1 MDLAGQTVSQPPAY
15 GATVATTSAD
25 REQAPHWN
33 VSSDVKHIPKRPSAL
48 QTSITAN
55 SAPAQKQ
62 DSPRAPM
69 SPTSQ
74 TPGSSSSPQSPRSYN
89 ALGLESPR
97 SPRERLEDF
106 LREED
111 PRING
116 AVPSNV
122 DSKNSRLPSPPLKA
136 QSYSQLR
143 NISSPLP
150 DAMSLGHSSPPSPRS
165 TASPPLIGSPLRPG
179 QAPRTSS
186 IDSAISN
193 VSLNT
198 SHSQKGSLD
207 SNSSDVSGLI
217 KAAGSAENLI
227 FHLLREKQHLE
238 GRTAQLWSLVE
249 KQRHLLHGLT
259 EDLHKVAKDKERYRN
274 ELEEHKRQAESA
286 RLPTPVSN
294 DAVPEDRLP
303 SPTMSES
310 SAGLPIQSQARDD
323 QDAITV
329 REGVLTPRPLE
340 PSRVSDAAPLLSKDV
355 GVTAVTDSSVA
366 HRNANHPSK
375 HAHKHTSSSDLGVFN
390 VSKPLHDVPPIKT
403 NDLSQ
408 PVSPSGTSASPRS
421 GMSPTTS
428 FSAKRAQTYS
438 SKPFTGPSLTLT
450 ESTPT
455 GNDTE
460 RMTPPRKAPPAPL
473 HLEKPAK
480 EPSKSSSNEVDEAS
494 GSEYGDDV
502 EIDELP
508 VFDRGR
514 KKTREEDDVEREVLQ
529 KKQEEE
535 RSRSLKQK
543 SKSRSESKKSKNRDR
558 NLPSKAQAVA
568 LSPGLK
574 AIAPE
579 PTPALASSFLSQPAS
594 LAGMLEVN
602 PSQKGVEIND
612 STGPVKAPLS
622 PGLPLSP
629 RPGDRPVNAP
639 TPRLPRETNGSGG
652 SMASPPLSP
661 RPGFVGLPVSPRA
674 PKQTA
679 LFAPGTPMSSIPTSP
694 RPSQTERIDDQT
706 QPIVSQART
715 EAPTEKLSLDSESS
729 KSAANSSIAPRSK
742 GIFKGFMTEAYPGL
756 LLPPNALPSIKVTV
770 VSSRLLPSR
779 QSVMFKGSDDEPVF
793 TLGISARFD
802 EQDLWNVEK
811 PILSLQNLDLQLRQ
825 SSRIDAKLPER
836 ALFSGHAPAK
846 VDARRIALE
855 RYFEVILDTQLDE
868 SAAVAIC
875 QYLSTQATE
884 PTSRRAPNSVNHASP
899 VVSAQPERVSKEGYL
914 TKRGKNFGGW
924 KARYFVLD
932 DPMLRYYESPNGT
945 LLGTIKLYRAQIGK
959 QSPPKT
965 PGVSDESDG
974 QYRHAFLIREPKKKD
989 SNSYIDHVLCA
1000 ESDLERDA
1008 WVDALMRYINYSEGD
1023 SKTRPRVDKT
1033 ESGSVRMGP
1042 PSRKT
1047 SSKQNLQLKE
1057 SPESEEFDH
1066 LQAVSYEDTFAA
1078 QPPQVRI
1085 IPDPRPEETPSPLTP
1100 NYPPQSV
1107 ERAASTSS
1115 KPISGP
1121 QNGVKIN
1128 DAGAWGNKPM
1138 ASPLPGHKEPKKRS
1152 IFGFH
1157 NKDNNLPGSNHP
1169 NGSDLN
1175 LTQSQQQYQEQ
1186 ITNVKA
1192 AFGAPLSEAAEHCG
1206 PHGVDDVCL
1215 PAVVYRCLKYL
1226 EAKNA
1231 ANEEGIFRMNGSNNL
1246 IKNLRAK
1253 FNYEGDFDILASGQ
1267 WYDINAVASLL
1278 KQYLRE
1284 LPAPILTRE
1293 MHLKFLQVLG
1303 KLAMSHQ
1310 YMSTLPFAN

>member
-1 MDLAGQTVSQPPAY
+1 MDLAGHTVSQP
-15 GATVATTSAD
+15 SAD
-25 REQAPHWN
+25 GAG
-33 VSSDVKHIPKRPSAL
+33 VALTSSDREPSTLPTSSGDARHAPRKPSAL
-48 QTSITAN
+48 QVSVTAT
-55 SAPAQKQ
+55 SAPTQRQ
-62 DSPRAPM
+62 DSPTTPM
-69 SPTSQ
+69 SPAVRN
-74 TPGSSSSPQSPRSYN
+74 PGNSSSPQSPKSYN
-89 ALGLESPR
+89 HLALESPR
-97 SPRERLEDF
+97 SPRDRLEDF

-111 PRING
+111 QHIHE
-116 AVPSNV
+116 AALSNPAP
-122 DSKNSRLPSPPLKA
+122 KNSRLPSPPSKA

-150 DAMSLGHSSPPSPRS
+150 DVLSLGHSSPPSPRS

-186 IDSAISN
+186 IDSAISS
-193 VSLNT
+193 VSLT
-198 SHSQKGSLD
+198 ASHSQKGSLD
-207 SNSSDVSGLI
+207 SNSTLSSDVSGLI

-227 FHLLREKQHLE
+227 FHLLKEKQHLE

-249 KQRHLLHGLT
+249 KQRHLLHGLN
-259 EDLHKVAKDKERYRN
+259 EDLHKAAKDKERYRK
-274 ELEEHKRQAESA
+274 ELEEHRKQTEST

-294 DAVPEDRLP
+294 DAVPEDRIP
-303 SPTMSES
+303 SPTLSES
-310 SAGLPIQSQARDD
+310 SAGLPIQSQSQEDPDSVVVRDD
-323 QDAITV
+323 
-329 REGVLTPRPLE
+329 VLTPRPSE
-340 PSRVSDAAPLLSKDV
+340 PNKIPGAAVAPSKELDPPLTMDEAAPAK
-355 GVTAVTDSSVA
+355 A
-366 HRNANHPSK
+366 ANYPSK

-390 VSKPLHDVPPIKT
+390 VSKPLQDMPPIRT
-403 NDLSQ
+403 NDLDQ
-408 PVSPSGTSASPRS
+408 AVSPSQTSASPRS

-428 FSAKRAQTYS
+428 FSAKRAQSYS
-438 SKPFTGPSLTLT
+438 NKPFPGPSLTLT

-473 HLEKPAK
+473 DLEKPAK
-480 EPSKSSSNEVDEAS
+480 QELKPDTVDADEAS
-494 GSEYGDDV
+494 GSEYGEDA

-508 VFDRGR
+508 AYERGR

-535 RSRSLKQK
+535 RSRSKKQK
-543 SKSRSESKKSKNRDR
+543 SSKSRSESKKNRNQDKS
-558 NLPSKAQAVA
+558 NPVKAQAVA

-594 LAGMLEVN
+594 LASMLDTH
-602 PSQKGVEIND
+602 PSQKGIEV
-612 STGPVKAPLS
+612 SGSSGPAKAPLS

-639 TPRLPRETNGSGG
+639 TPRLPRDTNG

-661 RPGFVGLPVSPRA
+661 RPGFVGLPLSPRA
-674 PKQTA
+674 PKQV
-679 LFAPGTPMSSIPTSP
+679 APFPPNTPMSMAPHSP
-694 RPSQTERIDDQT
+694 GPPPAESRIDAGQVAAAQVTHTKTKAPSEKGSLESDSSRST
-706 QPIVSQART
+706 ANVSNAT
-715 EAPTEKLSLDSESS
+715 
-729 KSAANSSIAPRSK
+729 RSN
-742 GIFKGFMTEAYPGL
+742 GVFRGFMTEAYPGL

-770 VSSRLLPSR
+770 VSSRMLPSR
-779 QSVMFKGSDDEPVF
+779 QSIMFKGSDDEPVF

-811 PILSLQNLDLQLRQ
+811 PILSLHHLDLQLRQ
-825 SSRIDAKLPER
+825 STKIDAKLPER
-836 ALFSGHAPAK
+836 SLFSGHAPAK
-846 VDARRIALE
+846 VDARRVALE
-855 RYFEVILDTQLDE
+855 KYFELILDTQLDE
-868 SAAVAIC
+868 SAAVALC

-884 PTSRRAPNSVNHASP
+884 PMNRRAPNSITQASP
-899 VVSAQPERVSKEGYL
+899 VVLAQTERVIKEGYL

-932 DPMLRYYESPNGT
+932 DPILRYYESPNGT
-945 LLGTIKLYRAQIGK
+945 LLGTIKLFRAQIGK

-965 PGVSDESDG
+965 PGASDESDG

-1000 ESDLERDA
+1000 ESDIERDA
-1008 WVDALMRYINYSEGD
+1008 WVDALMKYVNLSESD
-1023 SKTRPRVDKT
+1023 SKSRPRVDKT
-1033 ESGSVRMGP
+1033 DSGSVRNAP

-1047 SSKQNLQLKE
+1047 SSKQNLQLKD
-1057 SPESEEFDH
+1057 SPESEEFDN
-1066 LQAVSYEDTFAA
+1066 LQAVPYEETLAA
-1078 QPPQVRI
+1078 QPPQVRV
-1085 IPDPRPEETPSPLTP
+1085 IPDPRPVDTPSPLTP
-1100 NYPPQSV
+1100 NYPPQPV
-1107 ERAASTSS
+1107 ERAPSGSS
-1115 KPISGP
+1115 LPISGP

-1138 ASPLPGHKEPKKRS
+1138 ASPLLGQKEPKKRS

-1157 NKDNNLPGSNHP
+1157 NKDNNNSGPNHP

-1206 PHGVDDVCL
+1206 PQGVDDVCL

-1231 ANEEGIFRMNGSNNL
+1231 ANEEGIFRMNGSNTL

-1253 FNYEGDFDILASGQ
+1253 FNYEGDFDMLASGQ

-1293 MHLKFLQVLG
+1293 LHLKFLQVLG
-1303 KLAMSHQ
+1303 K
-1310 YMSTLPFAN
+1310 FATTAK